1 MKYGL
6 IGAHLPHSFSKLIH
20 ESLGY
25 AYELVELTP
34 QALEGF
40 LARREFVGI
49 NVTIPYKEAVMPF
62 LDEIDPL
69 AQAIGAVNTIVNCGD
84 RLVGYNTDFGGMKA
98 MIVRA
103 GIRMEGKRVLIL
115 GTGGTSKTAMAVC
128 RSLKAASVHKVSR
141 SEKPDAVS
149 YEQAYQNH
157 PDTQIILNTTPVGMY
172 PDVLSRPIDLKR
184 FPQLYGVVDVIY
196 NPLRTAL
203 LAQLWQKPEI
213 YQGGGLFML
222 VKQATIASSLFTGQA
237 ENPVMADVIYSRL
250 LREKENLVL
259 VGMPGSGKSTVGAIL
274 AKKTG
279 RKLVDLDEEI
289 ARRSGMTI
297 PQIFQ
302 TRGEAAFRDLE
313 TQVIRELAGTT
324 SAILPTG
331 GGAILRDEN
340 VTALKQNGRLFFLDR
355 PLEALLPTA
364 DRPLGDSR
372 EKIAALYAARYD
384 RYLAVSDEHILVH
397 STPERAAADVLA
409 C

>member
-128 RSLKAASVHKVSR
+128 RSLKAASVQKVSR

-397 STPERAAADVLA
+397 STPERAAADILA

>member
-203 LAQLWQKPEI
+203 LAHLWQKPEI
-213 YQGGGLFML
+213 YQSGGLFML

-340 VTALKQNGRLFFLDR
+340 VAALKQNGRLFFLDR

>member
-340 VTALKQNGRLFFLDR
+340 VAALKQNGRLFFLDR

-397 STPERAAADVLA
+397 STPERAAADILA

>member
-49 NVTIPYKEAVMPF
+49 NVTIPYKEAVMP
-62 LDEIDPL
+62 LIDEIDPM
-69 AQAIGAVNTIVNCGD
+69 AQTIGAVNTIVNRGG
-84 RLVGYNTDFGGMKA
+84 RLIGYNTDFGGMKA
-98 MIVRA
+98 AILRA
-103 GIRMEGKRVLIL
+103 GIQLAGKRVLIL

-222 VKQATIASSLFTGQA
+222 VKQAIIASSLFTGQA

>member
-6 IGAHLPHSFSKLIH
+6 IGAHLPHSFSKQIH

-203 LAQLWQKPEI
+203 LAHLWQKPEI
-213 YQGGGLFML
+213 YQSGGLFML

-340 VTALKQNGRLFFLDR
+340 VAALKQNGRLFFLDR

>member
-274 AKKTG
+274 AKKIG
-279 RKLVDLDEEI
+279 RKLVDLGEEV

-340 VTALKQNGRLFFLDR
+340 VAALKQNGRLFFLDR

>member
-6 IGAHLPHSFSKLIH
+6 IGAHLPHSFSKQIH

-40 LARREFVGI
+40 LARREFAGI
-49 NVTIPYKEAVMPF
+49 NMTIPYKEAVMPF

-203 LAQLWQKPEI
+203 LAHLWQKPEI

-259 VGMPGSGKSTVGAIL
+259 VGMPGSGKSTVGAFL

-313 TQVIRELAGTT
+313 TQVIRELASTT
-324 SAILPTG
+324 GAIVSTG

-340 VTALKQNGRLFFLDR
+340 VAALKQNGRLFFLDR

>member
-40 LARREFVGI
+40 LARREFAGI

-115 GTGGTSKTAMAVC
+115 GTGGTSKTVMAVC

-259 VGMPGSGKSTVGAIL
+259 VGMPGSGKSTVGAFL

-313 TQVIRELAGTT
+313 TQVIRELASTT
-324 SAILPTG
+324 GAIVSTG

-340 VTALKQNGRLFFLDR
+340 VAALKQNGRLFFLDR

>member
-98 MIVRA
+98 AILRA
-103 GIRMEGKRVLIL
+103 GIQMEGKRVLIL

-222 VKQATIASSLFTGQA
+222 VKQATLASALFTERA
-237 ENPVMADVIYSRL
+237 ENPVMAEVLYAKL

>member
-203 LAQLWQKPEI
+203 LAHLWQKPEI
-213 YQGGGLFML
+213 YQSGGLFML

>member
-1 MKYGL
+1 
-6 IGAHLPHSFSKLIH
+6 
-20 ESLGY
+20 
-25 AYELVELTP
+25 
-34 QALEGF
+34 
-40 LARREFVGI
+40 
-49 NVTIPYKEAVMPF
+49 
-62 LDEIDPL
+62 
-69 AQAIGAVNTIVNCGD
+69 
-84 RLVGYNTDFGGMKA
+84 
-98 MIVRA
+98 
-103 GIRMEGKRVLIL
+103 
-115 GTGGTSKTAMAVC
+115 
-128 RSLKAASVHKVSR
+128 
-141 SEKPDAVS
+141 
-149 YEQAYQNH
+149 
-157 PDTQIILNTTPVGMY
+157 
-172 PDVLSRPIDLKR
+172 
-184 FPQLYGVVDVIY
+184 
-196 NPLRTAL
+196 
-203 LAQLWQKPEI
+203 
-213 YQGGGLFML
+213 ML

-340 VTALKQNGRLFFLDR
+340 VNALKQNGRLFFLDR

-397 STPERAAADVLA
+397 STPERAAADILA

>member
-40 LARREFVGI
+40 LARREFAGI

-259 VGMPGSGKSTVGAIL
+259 VGMPGSGKSTVGAFL

>member
-49 NVTIPYKEAVMPF
+49 NVTIPYKEAVMP
-62 LDEIDPL
+62 LIDEIDPM
-69 AQAIGAVNTIVNCGD
+69 AQTIGAVNTIVNRGG
-84 RLVGYNTDFGGMKA
+84 RLIGYNTDFGGMKA
-98 MIVRA
+98 AILRA
-103 GIRMEGKRVLIL
+103 GIQMEGKRVLIL

-259 VGMPGSGKSTVGAIL
+259 VGMPGSGKSTVGAFL

>member
-6 IGAHLPHSFSKLIH
+6 IGAHLPHSFSKQIH

-40 LARREFVGI
+40 LARREFAGI

-259 VGMPGSGKSTVGAIL
+259 VGMPGSGKSTVGAFL

-313 TQVIRELAGTT
+313 TQVIRELASTT
-324 SAILPTG
+324 GAIVSTG

-340 VTALKQNGRLFFLDR
+340 VAALKQNGRLFFLDR

>member
-49 NVTIPYKEAVMPF
+49 NVTIPYKEAVMP
-62 LDEIDPL
+62 LIDEIDPM
-69 AQAIGAVNTIVNCGD
+69 AQTIGAVNTIVNRGG
-84 RLVGYNTDFGGMKA
+84 RLIGYNTDFGGMKA
-98 MIVRA
+98 AILRA
-103 GIRMEGKRVLIL
+103 GIQMEGKRVLIL

-222 VKQATIASSLFTGQA
+222 VKQAIIASSLFTGQA

>member
-6 IGAHLPHSFSKLIH
+6 IGAHLPHSFSKQIH

-222 VKQATIASSLFTGQA
+222 VKQAIIASSLFTGQA

-313 TQVIRELAGTT
+313 TQVIRELASTT
-324 SAILPTG
+324 GAIVSTG

-340 VTALKQNGRLFFLDR
+340 VAALKQNGRLFFLDR

>member
-222 VKQATIASSLFTGQA
+222 VKQAIIASSLFTGQA

>member
-49 NVTIPYKEAVMPF
+49 NVTIPYKEAVMP
-62 LDEIDPL
+62 LIDEIDPM
-69 AQAIGAVNTIVNCGD
+69 AQTIGAVNTIVNRGG
-84 RLVGYNTDFGGMKA
+84 RLIGYNTDFGGMKA
-98 MIVRA
+98 AILRA
-103 GIRMEGKRVLIL
+103 GIQMEGKRVLIL

-203 LAQLWQKPEI
+203 LAQLWQNPEI

-222 VKQATIASSLFTGQA
+222 VKQAIIASSLFTGQA

>member
-40 LARREFVGI
+40 LARREFAGI

-203 LAQLWQKPEI
+203 LAHLWQKPEI
-213 YQGGGLFML
+213 YQSGGLFML

>member
-213 YQGGGLFML
+213 YQSGGLFML

>member
-340 VTALKQNGRLFFLDR
+340 VAALKQNGRLFFLDR

>member
-6 IGAHLPHSFSKLIH
+6 IGAHLPHSFSKQIH

-40 LARREFVGI
+40 LARREFAGI

-203 LAQLWQKPEI
+203 LAHLWQKPEI
-213 YQGGGLFML
+213 YQSGGLFML

-340 VTALKQNGRLFFLDR
+340 VAALKQNGRLFFLDR